1 MGRHL
6 ANELAAPPTIRW
18 HAGAVSRVTV
28 RTPVR
33 RFQNGVFVSRPDTVA
48 GEEPLEIRIA
58 GTSISTTM
66 RTPGHDIELVHG
78 LLHGEG
84 IIAGREDVIA
94 ARYCAGVDSAG
105 QNTYNVLDVALTDPA
120 AAQAVIA
127 PRAFVT
133 SSACGV
139 CGTSSIEALQRTTR
153 YAAAGLSGL
162 RPGDDHRPARPSYE
176 PCSRRSAA
184 PAGCMRPRWSDPDG
198 TVERVREDVGRHNA
212 MDKVIGSALLAD
224 ELPIADRALIT
235 SSRAS
240 FELVQKAVMAGVGML
255 IAVSAPSSLAVQ
267 LATSTGL
274 TLVGFTSTKGFNIYS
289 GAQRIAGSAGLS
301 RSRPNIRQRHSP
313 IEPMP
318 MPNGAGVSGLI
329 RNGS

>member
-1 MGRHL
+1 
-6 ANELAAPPTIRW
+6 
-18 HAGAVSRVTV
+18 VSRVTV

-105 QNTYNVLDVALTDPA
+105 QNTYNVLDVSLTDPG

-153 YAAAGLSGL
+153 YELQDFPIFDPAVITTLPDQLRSQQQVFRSTGGIHAAALV
-162 RPGDDHRPARPSYE
+162 R
-176 PCSRRSAA
+176 
-184 PAGCMRPRWSDPDG
+184 PDG

-224 ELPIADRALIT
+224 ELPISDRALLT

-267 LATSTGL
+267 LATATGL
-274 TLVGFTSTKGFNIYS
+274 TLIGFTSPQGFNIYS
-289 GAQRIAGSAGLS
+289 GAQRIAGSK
-301 RSRPNIRQRHSP
+301 I
-313 IEPMP
+313 
-318 MPNGAGVSGLI
+318 
-329 RNGS
+329 

>member
-1 MGRHL
+1 M
-6 ANELAAPPTIRW
+6 
-18 HAGAVSRVTV
+18 SRVTV

-33 RFQNGVFVSRPDTVA
+33 RYRDGVFVSRPDTVA

-84 IIAGREDVIA
+84 IITGREDIIA

-120 AAQAVIA
+120 AATAVIA

-133 SSACGV
+133 SSSCGV

-153 YAAAGLSGL
+153 YELQDLPVFDPDMITSLPDRLRTQQQGFRLTGGLHAAALV
-162 RPGDDHRPARPSYE
+162 R
-176 PCSRRSAA
+176 
-184 PAGCMRPRWSDPDG
+184 PDG
-198 TVERVREDVGRHNA
+198 MIERVREDVGRHNA
-212 MDKVIGSALLAD
+212 MDKVIGAALLAD
-224 ELPIADRALIT
+224 ELPISDRALIT

-255 IAVSAPSSLAVQ
+255 VAVSAPSSLAVR
-267 LATSTGL
+267 LATATGL
-274 TLVGFTSTKGFNIYS
+274 TLVGFTSVKGFNIYS
-289 GAQRIAGSAGLS
+289 GAQRVAGS
-301 RSRPNIRQRHSP
+301 RS
-313 IEPMP
+313 
-318 MPNGAGVSGLI
+318 
-329 RNGS
+329 

>member
-1 MGRHL
+1 M
-6 ANELAAPPTIRW
+6 
-18 HAGAVSRVTV
+18 SRVTV

-78 LLHGEG
+78 LLHAEG
-84 IIAGREDVIA
+84 IIASREDVIA

-105 QNTYNVLDVALTDPA
+105 QNTYNVLDVSLTDPG

-153 YAAAGLSGL
+153 YKLQDFPVFDPAMITTLPDQLRSQQQVFRSTGGIHAAALV
-162 RPGDDHRPARPSYE
+162 R
-176 PCSRRSAA
+176 
-184 PAGCMRPRWSDPDG
+184 PDG

-224 ELPIADRALIT
+224 ELPISDRALLT

-267 LATSTGL
+267 LATATGL
-274 TLVGFTSTKGFNIYS
+274 TLIGFTSPQGFNIYS
-289 GAQRIAGSAGLS
+289 GAQRIAGSK
-301 RSRPNIRQRHSP
+301 I
-313 IEPMP
+313 
-318 MPNGAGVSGLI
+318 
-329 RNGS
+329 